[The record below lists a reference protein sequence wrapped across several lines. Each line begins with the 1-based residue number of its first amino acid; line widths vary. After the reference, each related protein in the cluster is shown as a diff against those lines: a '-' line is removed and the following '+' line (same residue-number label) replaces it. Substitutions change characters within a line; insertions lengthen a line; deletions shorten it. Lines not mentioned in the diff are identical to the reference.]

1 MLDKTA
7 PVPGAEDGL
16 NLSRSAAALNAR
28 RLPSRTGRVD
38 QQKNTQKEREC
49 ERERCGR
56 MVSDTGG
63 TTEIAGVDIAGAI
76 GSRFGFGYLVGRAP
90 KLGHRTDGL

>member
-1 MLDKTA
+1 
-7 PVPGAEDGL
+7 
-16 NLSRSAAALNAR
+16 
-28 RLPSRTGRVD
+28 
-38 QQKNTQKEREC
+38 
-49 ERERCGR
+49 